1 MEINTFASI
10 DKNKEVFTKYT
21 EVWDG
26 VENLIN
32 KINEGKEG
40 EYKKDFM
47 QIKFKSDDNLPLNK
61 ALK

>member
-1 MEINTFASI
+1 MNKLKKVMKINTFASI

-21 EVWDG
+21 ELWDG

-47 QIKFKSDDNLPLNK
+47 
-61 ALK
+61 